1 MGGVVF
7 FFCFVCCLSLKGSTL
22 DGQHLPENAFR
33 LLAVA
38 GDKGFKETNQ
48 VRGVRV

>member
-38 GDKGFKETNQ
+38 GDKGFKETKQ